1 LSYAIVGFLFPNKI
15 SSVVAI
21 LEVFNGLGLMLG
33 PIIGGILYEIGGFR
47 LPFYFMGGLLFIMF
61 VIAYFVFPDIDSCDS
76 STNENQNLSL
86 FPLLKTPRFILTL
99 QMVI

>member
-1 LSYAIVGFLFPNKI
+1 MSYAIVGFLFPDRI
-15 SSVVAI
+15 SSVVAV

-47 LPFYFMGGLLFIMF
+47 FPFYFMGGLLFIMF
-61 VIAYFVFPDIDSCDS
+61 TIAYFVFPEIDTSNN
-76 STNENQNLSL
+76 STNDNNNLSI

-99 QMVI
+99 QMVN